1 MSHDDNKAAYSKA
14 SKYYIENKSASD
26 LGFNK
31 SKEREKKHNTDWI
44 KTKVN
49 LNELID
55 HFSPS
60 FTSKINKQKMIF
72 FGERY
77 NVITDMA
84 GGYLRI
90 YDNSAKTYVK
100 LDGTPG
106 NDKETHFKIKKREEM

>member
-1 MSHDDNKAAYSKA
+1 MLRNGILSSVLLMINTV
-14 SKYYIENKSASD
+14 
-26 LGFNK
+26 FN
-31 SKEREKKHNTDWI
+31 I
-44 KTKVN
+44 
-49 LNELID
+49 IY
-55 HFSPS
+55 
-60 FTSKINKQKMIF
+60 QKMIF